1 MAKID
6 RSDPTPN
13 GQPAPN
19 AKSPERRENDG
30 ARNQQ
35 LWNCS
40 NKLGGSFR
48 TTLRFKL
55 PMG

>member
-30 ARNQQ
+30 ARNRQ

-40 NKLGGSFR
+40 NKLCGSFR